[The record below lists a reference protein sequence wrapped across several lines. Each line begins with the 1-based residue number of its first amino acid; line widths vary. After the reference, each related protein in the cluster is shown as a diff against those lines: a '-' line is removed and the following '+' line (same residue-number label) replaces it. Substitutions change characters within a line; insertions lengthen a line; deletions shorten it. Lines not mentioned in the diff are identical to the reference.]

1 MNSSAYPPIDWARV
15 DLLIDLALQE
25 DLDTTGDVTTNSVV
39 PEEAVARAVLLCK
52 EPGHGDRRARRGRT
66 GVQKVEPRLEFTA
79 LKHDGDSCG
88 VGEVF
93 AEIKGPAAAS

>member
-52 EPGHGDRRARRGRT
+52 EPGMVIGRGSAWPNGCSKRWNR
-66 GVQKVEPRLEFTA
+66 GWNSPL
-79 LKHDGDSCG
+79 
-88 VGEVF
+88 
-93 AEIKGPAAAS
+93 